1 MTRVDALLLQVHPF
15 QFLSAARRA
24 WLGERMVARRY
35 RDGDI
40 IVEELDD
47 SRDVF
52 VIAAGSV
59 EAIDDLREPP
69 VRLSLITAGH
79 YIGERSVLF
88 EAPRQ
93 LTLRAVGDV
102 EVQVIPPEAFLTLVE
117 EEPAFAQALARALT
131 GKQGIFGA
139 YLHMTARVHALLD
152 RREFL
157 HGELLPAYRK
167 LMPALHP
174 KLADDEIDVG
184 ALGYVVARLPEG
196 VTRTCFYYLT
206 TALPEIYADPDD
218 KFDPVPTRARR
229 RASWEPMSGKHIVL
243 LRDGISDVTDM
254 LTCLCG
260 YAIEARKLRHRLRSG
275 EVLARLRR
283 LTTESSPGASAQAL
297 LAELPLSPGEREGL
311 LSIWGDEWWREIR
324 NILLHHEDIAVECDI
339 ILESYNSSAAETW
352 TSQVREKAA
361 VLVDLDDPELEVHI
375 ISSNTH
381 SVANCLSPYFAK
393 QGETILAWGRE
404 RYPHLCGE
412 PSEGRP
418 WGAPWAQREDLVYAL
433 GRHYLDEVPGARARW
448 EVEERNANHRHLD
461 ETAFTGIAVDLFDLS
476 GDPGPCDPLLPATRP
491 ERPTLI
497 VNVDYAFGQQAEQI
511 LASLLFLFGRHVR
524 SVSVMG
530 KAGGLVGG
538 RGDVQLAHSVMLQ
551 SDDQIF
557 PLPNGDL
564 DLDELQ
570 TLIPDRNVFS
580 GRVLTVAG
588 TLLQDRTL
596 LHFYRRIYGCIG
608 LEMEGSFFMRQLH
621 RATQTGVV
629 RPDVRTRFAYYTS
642 DLPLEP
648 AHNLSEGLAAHEGVP
663 PLYGITRAMLRRIL
677 ASSGRQPDT

>member
-1 MTRVDALLLQVHPF
+1 MMPVDALLLRVHPF
-15 QFLSAARRA
+15 QFLSADRRA
-24 WLGERMVARRY
+24 WLAERMVARRY
-35 RDGDI
+35 ADGE
-40 IVEELDD
+40 VLVKELDE
-47 SRDVF
+47 SREVF
-52 VIAAGSV
+52 VIATGAI
-59 EAIDDLREPP
+59 EAVDDLRDPP
-69 VRLSLITAGH
+69 VRLSVITAGH
-79 YIGERSVLF
+79 YIGERSALF

-102 EVQVIPPEAFLTLVE
+102 EVQVIAADAFLALVQ

-139 YLHMTARVHALLD
+139 YRHMQARVYALLD

-174 KLADDEIDVG
+174 KLAEDEIDVG

-206 TALPEIYADPDD
+206 TALPELYQDPDD
-218 KFDPVPTRARR
+218 KFDPVPTKARR

-243 LRDGISDVTDM
+243 LRDGISDVTDL

-275 EVLARLRR
+275 EILARLRR
-283 LTTESSPGASAQAL
+283 LTTEPEPEEAAREL
-297 LAELPLSPGEREGL
+297 LAELPLSPEERRGL
-311 LSIWGDEWWREIR
+311 ISIWGDRWWREVR

-361 VLVDLDDPELEVHI
+361 VLVDLDNPELEVHI

-381 SVANCLSPYFAK
+381 SVSNCLSPYLAK
-393 QGETILAWGRE
+393 QADAILTWGRE
-404 RYPHLCGE
+404 HYPHVCGMPTE
-412 PSEGRP
+412 ERP
-418 WGAPWAQREDLVYAL
+418 WGAPWAHREDLVYAL
-433 GRHYLDEVPGARARW
+433 GRYYLEEVPGAYARW
-448 EVEERNANHRHLD
+448 DVEERNANHRHLD

-476 GDPGPCDPLLPATRP
+476 GEAGPCDPLLPTTRP

-511 LASLLFLFGRHVR
+511 LASLLFLFGPRVR
-524 SVSVMG
+524 SVNVMG

-538 RGDVQLAHSVMLQ
+538 RGDVQLAESVLLQ
-551 SDDQIF
+551 SEDQVF
-557 PLPNGDL
+557 SLPNRDL
-564 DLDELQ
+564 DVEELQ
-570 TLIPDRNVFS
+570 ALIPDRRVFP

-596 LHFYRRIYGCIG
+596 LHFYQRIYGCIG
-608 LEMEGSFFMRQLH
+608 LEMEGSFFMRQLQ
-621 RATQTGVV
+621 RAIQTGVV
-629 RPDVRTRFAYYTS
+629 RPDVKTRFAYYTS

-648 AHNLSEGLAAHEGVP
+648 AHNLSEGMAAHEGVP

-677 ASSGRQPDT
+677 APDG